1 METVTLRYI
10 PADATQVKTLEQA
23 LGIHPVLCQLLAQRG
38 IHTLEQAR
46 AYLRPSLDDLHD
58 PFLMKDMD
66 KAAQRLATAIA
77 RKENIL
83 LYGDYDVD
91 GATAIALM
99 YRFLKPLHPHL
110 DYYVPDRYEE
120 GYGISHQ
127 GIAYAREHGIDLI
140 IAMDCGITAIE
151 QAQQAQSYGID
162 LIICDHHLPGERLPG
177 ALAVLNPKRSDCS
190 YPFKDLCG
198 GGVAFKLIQAYTQS
212 SLATGATV
220 WQSLLEYLALGIA
233 ADIVPITNEN
243 RILAWHGLRQL
254 NRSDR
259 PGLNALIEQS
269 KRQRP
274 LRISDIVFGL
284 APAINAAGRMS
295 DAQQAVRLLLA
306 DDRNI
311 AAEYARV
318 LDYRN
323 QLRREYDQRTAEEA
337 QTLFAPCEAERRSIV
352 LYQPHWHKGVV
363 GIVAARMVERFH
375 RPAILLTQS
384 GHLATGSARSI
395 PGVDLYEALS
405 SCRDLLLNFG
415 GHAHAAGLSLRPENV
430 PAFSE
435 CFEEAIRTL
444 MPQVPPGKVIDV
456 HAELD
461 FDDITPE
468 FWNLLRRFEP
478 FGPGNPTPVF
488 RARGV
493 RDTGYSRIL
502 KGAHL
507 QVSLKQG
514 KKVFS
519 GVAFG
524 QSHSWEL
531 LSSRQPL
538 DICYTIEE
546 SHWHSPAELK
556 LQIRDVRAA
565 E

>member
-1 METVTLRYI
+1 METVALRYI
-10 PADATQVKTLEQA
+10 PADAAQVKALEQA
-23 LGIHPVLCQLLAQRG
+23 LGIHPVLCRLLAQRG
-38 IHTLEQAR
+38 VLTLEQAR
-46 AYLRPSLDDLHD
+46 AFLRPSLDDLRD

-66 KAAQRLATAIA
+66 KAAQRLAQAIA
-77 RKENIL
+77 RKEKIL

-99 YRFLKPLHPHL
+99 YRFLKPLHPYL

-127 GIAYAREHGIDLI
+127 GIAYAHECGANLI
-140 IAMDCGITAIE
+140 IAMDCGITAVE
-151 QAQQAQSYGID
+151 QAQHAKSCGID
-162 LIICDHHLPGERLPG
+162 LIICDHHLPGERLPD
-177 ALAVLNPKRSDCS
+177 AVAVLNPKRSDCP

-198 GGVAFKLIQAYTQS
+198 GGVAFKLIQAYAQS
-212 SLATGATV
+212 SLAAGATV

-233 ADIVPITNEN
+233 ADIVPITDEN

-259 PGLNALIEQS
+259 PGINALIEQS

-274 LRISDIVFGL
+274 LRINDIVFGL

-306 DDRNI
+306 DDRTV

-337 QTLFAPCEAERRSIV
+337 QALFTPWEAERRSIV

-375 RPAILLTQS
+375 RPAVLLTQS

-395 PGVDLYEALS
+395 PDVDLYEALS
-405 SCRDLLLNFG
+405 LCRNLLLNFG

-435 CFEEAIRTL
+435 RFEAAVQTL
-444 MPQVPPGKVIDV
+444 MPQAPAGKTIDV

-461 FDDITPE
+461 LDGITPE

-488 RARGV
+488 LARGV
-493 RDTGYSRIL
+493 RDTGYSRVL
-502 KGAHL
+502 KGTHM

-514 KKVFS
+514 NSVFS
-519 GVAFG
+519 GIAFG
-524 QSHSWEL
+524 QSSQWEL

-538 DICYTIEE
+538 DICYSIEE
-546 SHWHSPAELK
+546 SHWHGQAELK
-556 LQIRDVRAA
+556 LQVRDIRAA
-565 E
+565 G